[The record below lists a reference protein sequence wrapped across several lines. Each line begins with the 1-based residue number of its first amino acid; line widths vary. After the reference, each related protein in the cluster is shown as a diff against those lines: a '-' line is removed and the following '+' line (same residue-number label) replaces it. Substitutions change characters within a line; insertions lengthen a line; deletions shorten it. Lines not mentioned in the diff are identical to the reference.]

1 MVVKQRHNDK
11 TYAYSGFPDSSVF
24 GFAPGTPIYL
34 PISLDAYYGWYSH
47 ATVQNAGNNPD
58 TVTATYYNSSGQGLY
73 SEPKDIDPGAS
84 AEFDSPAGITTS
96 AIKLTS
102 TNGEPIVATATQYN
116 APYIHQST
124 KTSSYISFSAGGN
137 DVYLPGLYKNYYGWT
152 SSFCVQNLGSSP
164 ATLTIRYYDQ
174 DGINVYTEEPLPIAS
189 HGWREFYQGD
199 DPGPWRFTRSAW
211 IDSDQPIVAVA
222 NQETSS
228 DHQSYSG
235 FISGAR
241 AIYLPLVQQNYDG
254 WVTGIQ
260 VQNTSENE
268 VDVRIEFY
276 RSNGTSAG
284 GIGPLPIAAYTSKVF
299 YNEIP
304 SGFNGSAVVTADGDV
319 VAIVNQNNYGI
330 SDGALSYSGLD

>member
-1 MVVKQRHNDK
+1 
-11 TYAYSGFPDSSVF
+11 
-24 GFAPGTPIYL
+24 
-34 PISLDAYYGWYSH
+34 
-47 ATVQNAGNNPD
+47 
-58 TVTATYYNSSGQGLY
+58 
-73 SEPKDIDPGAS
+73 
-84 AEFDSPAGITTS
+84 
-96 AIKLTS
+96 
-102 TNGEPIVATATQYN
+102 
-116 APYIHQST
+116 
-124 KTSSYISFSAGGN
+124 
-137 DVYLPGLYKNYYGWT
+137 
-152 SSFCVQNLGSSP
+152 
-164 ATLTIRYYDQ
+164 
-174 DGINVYTEEPLPIAS
+174 
-189 HGWREFYQGD
+189 
-199 DPGPWRFTRSAW
+199 
-211 IDSDQPIVAVA
+211 VAVA

-241 AIYLPLVQQNYDG
+241 AIYLPLVQQNYNG

-276 RSNGTSAG
+276 RANGTFAG